1 MKKLIEPGQ
10 FRGQSTH
17 DGRYQYITILPESQP
32 ICVPLSHGPAC
43 ESGGYPCRETACR
56 SRLPGPLNPQVRA
69 PAPGLKCIDKTGVA
83 LPYFAKK
90 EKIFLREEGNT
101 KDIEDI

>member
-1 MKKLIEPGQ
+1 
-10 FRGQSTH
+10 
-17 DGRYQYITILPESQP
+17 
-32 ICVPLSHGPAC
+32 
-43 ESGGYPCRETACR
+43 
-56 SRLPGPLNPQVRA
+56 
-69 PAPGLKCIDKTGVA
+69 VA